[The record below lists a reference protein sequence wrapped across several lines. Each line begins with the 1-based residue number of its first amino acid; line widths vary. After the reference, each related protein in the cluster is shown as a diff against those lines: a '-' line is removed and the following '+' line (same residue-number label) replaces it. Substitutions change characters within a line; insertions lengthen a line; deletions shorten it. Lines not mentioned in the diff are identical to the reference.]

1 MPAVPLRLTREAA
14 TAEVTAALAALRAD
28 AELPDAFPAGVEAEA
43 VRAIEAY
50 RPPDLDLTDLPFVTI
65 DPAGATDLDQALA
78 IEADGPGWRVFYA
91 IADLAAFVEP
101 GDAIDAEAR
110 RRGMTIYAAD
120 GRIPLHPT
128 SISEGAAS
136 LLEGEERGAHVWEI
150 ALDGSGHA
158 TSATVRRARV
168 RSRRQWSYAEAHDA
182 VDTEP
187 MFGMLRDVGE
197 ARLAVESE
205 RGGASLAIP
214 EILVERAPDG
224 GYRLEPRVLRP
235 IETWNAQISLLTG
248 MEAAR
253 LMLDGGI
260 GILRTMPAADPESVA
275 RFRRRTVA
283 LGTPWGDD
291 ERYGDYLRRL
301 TDSDPRQ
308 LAIRHAAASLF
319 RGASYRAFDGSPPD
333 ETVQAAIGAPYAHV
347 TAPLRRLVDRFGL
360 VVCEALCAGQEIPA
374 WVRAALPE
382 LPTIM
387 SRAASLAGRVDRSTL
402 DIVEAAVLA
411 PRIGESFDAVA
422 ITDDA
427 LQLTDPPVEAPCDG
441 PLTPGAEVTVML
453 AAADIPSGTVRFRP
467 V

>member
-1 MPAVPLRLTREAA
+1 MPAVPLRLSREAA
-14 TAEVTAALAALRAD
+14 TAEVTAALAAVRAD
-28 AELPDAFPAGVEAEA
+28 ADLPDAFPAEVDAEA
-43 VRAIEAY
+43 SRAIAAY
-50 RPPDLDLTDLPFVTI
+50 RPPDADLTDLPFVTI

-78 IEADGPGWRVFYA
+78 IERDGSGWRVFYA

-101 GDAIDAEAR
+101 GGAIDAEAR
-110 RRGMTIYAAD
+110 RRGTTIYAAD

-136 LLEGEERGAHVWEI
+136 LLAGEERGAHVWEF
-150 ALDGSGHA
+150 ALDGGGHV

-168 RSRRQWSYAEAHDA
+168 RSRRQWSYQEAHDA
-182 VDTEP
+182 VATEP

-214 EILVERAPDG
+214 EIFVAPTDGG

-235 IETWNAQISLLTG
+235 IEAWNAQLSLMTG

-253 LMLDGGI
+253 LMLDGGV
-260 GILRTMPAADPESVA
+260 GILRTMPAAEPDAIA
-275 RFRRRTVA
+275 RFRRQTTA
-283 LGTPWGDD
+283 LGTPWRED
-291 ERYGDYLRRL
+291 EHYGDYLRRL
-301 TDSDPRQ
+301 TDTDPRQ

-319 RGASYRAFDGSPPD
+319 RGATYRAFDGAPPED
-333 ETVQAAIGAPYAHV
+333 TVQAAIGAPYAHV

-360 VVCEALCAGQEIPA
+360 VVCEALCADQEIPG
-374 WVRAALPE
+374 WVRDALPE
-382 LPTIM
+382 LPSIM
-387 SRAASLAGRVDRSTL
+387 NRSASVAGHVDRRTL

-411 PRIGESFDAVA
+411 PRIGETFDAVA

-427 LQLTDPPVEAPCDG
+427 LQLADPPVEAPCDG
-441 PLTPGAEVTVML
+441 PLTPGDEVTVRL
-453 AAADIPSGTVRFRP
+453 VAADIPSGTVRFRP